1 MIDGLR
7 GALILPGDQAYD
19 QARRVWNGM
28 IDKRPL
34 AIARAA
40 GVADVMAVV
49 HFARKHN
56 LLLAVRGGGHN
67 VAGSATCDG
76 GIVLDLGA
84 MNSVHVDPVRRAAR
98 VEGGATWRDFD
109 HQTQAFGLATPGGL
123 VSTTGVGGLT
133 LGGGFGYL
141 SRLYG
146 MVSDNLV
153 SIDVVTAD
161 GSLVIATETENAE
174 LFWGL
179 RGGGG
184 NFGVATSFKFRLFP
198 IDRVYGGIIA
208 FPFEMARR
216 VLRRY
221 REGAPPTPRHS
232 TPSLGVPPR
241 RGRL

>member
-84 MNSVHVDPVRRAAR
+84 MNSVHVDPVRRVSKA
-98 VEGGATWRDFD
+98 EPPGAT
-109 HQTQAFGLATPGGL
+109 
-123 VSTTGVGGLT
+123 ST
-133 LGGGFGYL
+133 
-141 SRLYG
+141 
-146 MVSDNLV
+146 
-153 SIDVVTAD
+153 I
-161 GSLVIATETENAE
+161 
-174 LFWGL
+174 
-179 RGGGG
+179 
-184 NFGVATSFKFRLFP
+184 K
-198 IDRVYGGIIA
+198 
-208 FPFEMARR
+208 
-216 VLRRY
+216 
-221 REGAPPTPRHS
+221 
-232 TPSLGVPPR
+232 PR
-241 RGRL
+241 RLGSQRPAGWFRQRVWVA